1 MEMQPDENTKAYK
14 LLRKTGLEGGEA
26 NELVN
31 IIGNMASTNI
41 IERFEAKLES
51 NMDSVDA
58 KFEAINSILS
68 SLRWFIGIGIA
79 LIIASNFI
87 G

>member
-1 MEMQPDENTKAYK
+1 MTT
-14 LLRKTGLEGGEA
+14 LRPINCLERLGWKGGEA
-26 NELVN
+26 FELIN
-31 IIGNMASTNI
+31 LIGEMASTNL
-41 IERFEAKLES
+41 IERFESKLES

-87 G
+87 GGG